1 MFDRSFS
8 KIFMCVF
15 IFVLI
20 VSLFLSY
27 SSYSD
32 DKFYLKFVN
41 QVKLLKQIVLD
52 SNLGLVDGSNLNS
65 EFFKQFSSLFDVVN
79 IEHSKVILISSYKTE
94 IYVYFQNN
102 IWAEI
107 KTVSVDGVIPVKNI
121 IEIDSF
127 LDDGL
132 AGSGMIYSMD
142 GKYYSGCVLLIK
154 NR

>member
-8 KIFMCVF
+8 KIFICVF

-52 SNLGLVDGSNLNS
+52 SNLGLVEGSNLNS
-65 EFFKQFSSLFDVVN
+65 EFFKQFSSLFDVVS
-79 IEHSKVILISSYKTE
+79 IENSRIILISSYKTE
-94 IYVYFQNN
+94 IYVYFQKN